1 MSGRLDQLHDLVQP
15 SVEAMGVEL
24 WGVEYLSQG
33 RRSMLRIFIESD
45 KGITVDDCERVSR
58 QVSGV
63 LDVEDPI
70 AGEYTLEVSSPGAD
84 RMLFTLDQYQRF
96 IGEQVSVRLRAPFD
110 GRRNFKGLLK
120 AVEDQDVV
128 VEIDAEEYL
137 LPIDSIEKANI
148 VPRF

>member
-15 SVEAMGVEL
+15 SVEAVGCEL

-45 KGITVDDCERVSR
+45 KGITVEDCERVSR

>member
-110 GRRNFKGLLK
+110 WRRNFKGLLK
-120 AVEDQDVV
+120 AC
-128 VEIDAEEYL
+128 
-137 LPIDSIEKANI
+137 
-148 VPRF
+148 

>member
-1 MSGRLDQLHDLVQP
+1 MSGRIDQLHELARP
-15 SVEAMGVEL
+15 SVEAMGCKL
-24 WGVEYLSQG
+24 WGVEFLSQG
-33 RRSMLRIFIESD
+33 RRSMLRIFIESE
-45 KGITVDDCERVSR
+45 KGITVEDCERVSR
-58 QVSGV
+58 QISSV

-84 RMLFTLDQYQRF
+84 RQLFSLPQYQQF
-96 IGEQVSVRLRAPFD
+96 IGEQVSVRLRVPFD

-148 VPRF
+148 VPQF

>member
-1 MSGRLDQLHDLVQP
+1 MSSRIDQLHAMFLP
-15 SVEAMGVEL
+15 SVEAMGCEL
-24 WGVEYLSQG
+24 WGIEYVAQG
-33 RRSMLRIFIESD
+33 RRSLLRVFIESD
-45 KGITVDDCERVSR
+45 QGITVEDCERVSR
-58 QVSGV
+58 QISSV

-70 AGEYTLEVSSPGAD
+70 TGEYTLEVSSPGAD
-84 RMLFTLDQYQRF
+84 RLLFTLPQFARF
-96 IGEQVSVRLRAPFD
+96 IGEQVSVRLRVPFD

-137 LPIDSIEKANI
+137 LPIDTIEKANI

>member
-1 MSGRLDQLHDLVQP
+1 MSGRIDQLHDLVQP
-15 SVEAMGVEL
+15 SVEAMGCDL

-45 KGITVDDCERVSR
+45 KGITVEDCERVSR

-84 RMLFTLDQYQRF
+84 RLLFTLDQYQRF

-148 VPRF
+148 VPQF